1 MKLCQICKKKLRK
14 IINFGNHPV
23 SHKFNNGKFKTEKF
37 PLILGQCK
45 SCGLVQLIK
54 FTPIKK
60 LIPRYDWISYNE
72 PEEHLDR
79 LAKTITKLP
88 GINKYSKVCGL
99 SYKED
104 TLLKRLKK
112 KGFKNTWRMD
122 PKKDLQIMSKKANLE
137 TIQNKINN
145 EIIGRLQKKKGNQD
159 VIIVR
164 HILEH
169 THDTLEFISALK
181 KIIKN
186 DGYIIFEVPD
196 CTQGFKINDYNTLW
210 EEHLIYF
217 TKFTLNNSLKLSGLK
232 IHYFE
237 RYKYPFES
245 VLISVVSPNNKIGKN
260 NIVTKLNDIKIENQR
275 VNFSEKKLFKK
286 KAYISKFFQKMKDK
300 RKKIALFGTGHTAC
314 LFVNLFGLDKFIN
327 FAIDDDKNKLG
338 YYIPGSNI
346 KIKSSDHLKN
356 DNIDLCIL
364 GMNFESEKKILRKF
378 SSFSK
383 NGGKFVSI
391 YPSSKYAIN
400 IK

>member
-169 THDTLEFISALK
+169 THDTLEFISAL
-181 KIIKN
+181 
-186 DGYIIFEVPD
+186 
-196 CTQGFKINDYNTLW
+196 
-210 EEHLIYF
+210 
-217 TKFTLNNSLKLSGLK
+217 
-232 IHYFE
+232 
-237 RYKYPFES
+237 
-245 VLISVVSPNNKIGKN
+245 
-260 NIVTKLNDIKIENQR
+260 
-275 VNFSEKKLFKK
+275 
-286 KAYISKFFQKMKDK
+286 
-300 RKKIALFGTGHTAC
+300 
-314 LFVNLFGLDKFIN
+314 
-327 FAIDDDKNKLG
+327 
-338 YYIPGSNI
+338 
-346 KIKSSDHLKN
+346 
-356 DNIDLCIL
+356 
-364 GMNFESEKKILRKF
+364 
-378 SSFSK
+378 
-383 NGGKFVSI
+383 
-391 YPSSKYAIN
+391 
-400 IK
+400 